1 MSDNVSPAVA
11 ARPAKRQRADADL
24 RSQRKREA
32 DRKAQRNSRER
43 QRSHTDHLENM
54 IAILR
59 KENGNAATSELEM
72 VWQLRSENER
82 LRKIINSAKSA
93 LSVMSCEPT
102 PLPNPQHIDMTSAPR
117 PTAGSGS
124 QVATV
129 AGAPSINP
137 EVSQPRVLP
146 AKRSIDD
153 VMPTASNSLVP
164 NREHAQKRRQTVAD
178 ITAESNSGNVLN
190 FTESWMDK
198 KAVDKTDKNRADLTP
213 WAWLSPIST
222 MLPPPG
228 RPPTR
233 GMQCHIWEKSNKI
246 YSQISTV
253 SPACASAT
261 LRLSPLD
268 YANLIFKAVIN
279 GWASLDTWERSNPI
293 MKALS
298 DIDEVFSELD
308 QVSRAAF
315 MYKSHMLLKY
325 HIDPEK
331 GNWEEMPEWQRPS
344 FLQRTKQHPI
354 AVDFFAW
361 PALRDRLIENNHS
374 YFATGDFSAYFR
386 RHYKFS
392 WPYSFED
399 TYVYNKESNM
409 YQMSPLFA
417 RYHRDIKYWG
427 VERPF
432 LEKFPELAG
441 DITLIE
447 SGMNAFHQQ
456 PLQPM
461 GYVESPPEDA
471 TTPDILFSAGFT
483 DGEIAELFDN
493 FPQVG

>member
-1 MSDNVSPAVA
+1 MSDISSPAVA

-59 KENGNAATSELEM
+59 KENGNAATSELMEM

-102 PLPNPQHIDMTSAPR
+102 PLPNPQHVDLTGGPR
-117 PTAGSGS
+117 PPPGKGP
-124 QVATV
+124 QVAV
-129 AGAPSINP
+129 VEGAPNKNP
-137 EVSQPRVLP
+137 GASQPSALP

-164 NREHAQKRRQTVAD
+164 NGEQARKRRQTVAD
-178 ITAESNSGNVLN
+178 ITAGGNSGSVLN

-198 KAVDKTDKNRADLTP
+198 KAIVRTDKAHADLTP
-213 WAWLSPIST
+213 WAWLSPIAS
-222 MLPPPG
+222 MMPPPA
-228 RPPTR
+228 RPPT
-233 GMQCHIWEKSNKI
+233 H
-246 YSQISTV
+246 V
-253 SPACASAT
+253 APASASAA
-261 LRLSPLD
+261 LRLSRTD

-298 DIDEVFSELD
+298 DIDQVFSELD

-315 MYKSHMLLKY
+315 LYKSHMLLKY
-325 HIDPEK
+325 HMDPEK
-331 GNWEEMPEWQRPS
+331 GNWDEMPEWQRPS
-344 FLQRTKQHPI
+344 FTQRTKQHPI
-354 AVDFFAW
+354 AVDFFVW
-361 PALRDRLIENNHS
+361 PALRDRLIDSNHN

-392 WPYSFED
+392 WPFSFED
-399 TYVYNKESNM
+399 TYVYDGASNT
-409 YQMSPLFA
+409 YQMSPIFA
-417 RYHRDIKYWG
+417 RYHRDLKYWG

-441 DITLIE
+441 DITLIDTE
-447 SGMNAFHQQ
+447 MNIFHPQ
-456 PLQPM
+456 PLQSM
-461 GYVESPPEDA
+461 GYIESPPEDA